1 MSLTA
6 PAFPTEQ
13 ERSGFCKSST
23 GSVIACGKEVSSVL
37 MIPRTICSTGL
48 NLTCIHVSSSY
59 WWKYVCYKV
68 LHEIGVAP
76 LSWSR
81 LYIAVQ
87 RLQVHWCDLD
97 RRNIK
102 CTVNACRDSCPKLLL
117 CESFGQLTAGLTSAL
132 LGSKTACKVMKV
144 PDNYSEAWA
153 LVGYEYPD
161 YEAGSGCTLK
171 WPVLT

>member
-68 LHEIGVAP
+68 LHEIGVAH

-97 RRNIK
+97 RRNRK
-102 CTVNACRDSCPKLLL
+102 CTANSCRDSCPKRLL
-117 CESFGQLTAGLTSAL
+117 CKNFRQLTAGLTLAL
-132 LGSKTACKVMKV
+132 LGSTTAFVVMVV
-144 PDNYSEAWA
+144 PDTNCDAWA
-153 LVGYEYPD
+153 LIGHGYPTKQKRVKVIPLN
-161 YEAGSGCTLK
+161 GLC
-171 WPVLT
+171 